1 MCDRVLAIPGAGD
14 IAKPAIDNLHAR
26 LDALAKV

>member
-1 MCDRVLAIPGAGD
+1 MCDKVMAIPAVGAV
-14 IAKPAIDNLHAR
+14 AKPAIDNLHAK

>member
-1 MCDRVLAIPGAGD
+1 VRQGHGIPGAGD
-14 IAKPAIDNLHAR
+14 VAKPAIDNLHAR